1 MTESTE
7 LAKPTETKTTVKKFK
22 CSMKGCDK
30 QYTRSTL
37 LKQHLL
43 SHTNERPYVCNVS
56 GCGKSFI
63 RPCHLRVH
71 KWTHSQE
78 KPRKCQLCGKGF
90 ITNQQLRRHL
100 ISHANKTRRQYEK
113 QMKEKNFEEAEKLLA
128 LFNEIS
134 LKNSDT
140 IKSNE
145 TTNKIPPFNNVP
157 ELSMQD
163 QQIYNSLDNNIPQ
176 QSSLI
181 PVNASL
187 KCPYASCTLE
197 FQSSHNLADHMLE
210 CHVMSPLTGLT
221 PIYLG
226 DEEYDPIYGTIFEP
240 EEPAKEYETTKENNV
255 QSDTVPQLSSPSL
268 SAQTDTPNTAVSL
281 SELLLEKPQYSNSIN
296 AVVPVILDF
305 SNDNDINSVV
315 STKNDNLVN
324 MNNSSAKI
332 FADIQTIPERSQY
345 VSLNE
350 MENEFLSWKN
360 SCCRE
365 SSCLHLAPFHS
376 AFDLIEHY
384 DHFHSFIPSS
394 LVKYGYMCIYGET

>member
-37 LKQHLL
+37 LKQHVL

-78 KPRKCQLCGKGF
+78 KPRKCQICGKGF
-90 ITNQQLRRHL
+90 ITNQQLKRHL
-100 ISHANKTRRQYEK
+100 TSHANKTRRQYEK
-113 QMKEKNFEEAEKLLA
+113 QMNEKNFEEAEKLLA
-128 LFNEIS
+128 LLNEIS
-134 LKNSDT
+134 LKNPD
-140 IKSNE
+140 IAKSNE
-145 TTNKIPPFNNVP
+145 TTNKIPPLNNVP
-157 ELSMQD
+157 ELSTQD
-163 QQIYNSLDNNIPQ
+163 QQIYNYLDDNIPQ
-176 QSSLI
+176 QSNLM
-181 PVNASL
+181 PANTAL
-187 KCPYASCTLE
+187 KCPYTSCTLE
-197 FQSSHNLADHMLE
+197 FQSSHSLADHMLE

-221 PIYLG
+221 PIYPG
-226 DEEYDPIYGTIFEP
+226 DEEYDPIYETIFEP
-240 EEPAKEYETTKENNV
+240 EEPVKEYETTKDNNV
-255 QSDTVPQLSSPSL
+255 QSDTVPQLPSPSL
-268 SAQTDTPNTAVSL
+268 STKTDTPNTVVSL

-296 AVVPVILDF
+296 TVVPANLNS
-305 SNDNDINSVV
+305 SNDNDINNVV
-315 STKNDNLVN
+315 STKNDSLVN
-324 MNNSSAKI
+324 MNNSPAKI
-332 FADIQTIPERSQY
+332 SADIQTIPERSQY

-350 MENEFLSWKN
+350 VENEFLSWKN
-360 SCCRE
+360 SCCKE
-365 SSCLHLAPFHS
+365 SSCLHLVPFHS

-394 LVKYGYMCIYGET
+394 LVKYGYMCIYDET